1 MDTLDEP
8 VVREETVPEKESLPL
23 RVTLGDEVPESVV
36 VAVAVGEPL
45 PLAVTLAC
53 EDAEGSALT
62 LPEPVDA
69 AVMDTVTV
77 EDWLRE
83 VEADTEAE
91 GVAVEVA
98 EVQPVRVA
106 ESDVRM
112 EGECDADTQAELELE

>member
-45 PLAVTLAC
+45 PLAVTLAP

-98 EVQPVRVA
+98 EVQPVVVA